1 MIHNG
6 LDFVFLPWK
15 SPLWNLSSFEFHF
28 DGTRLSSLYKDKIGL
43 NKKKLYK
50 FAWAKDNW
58 IFLKLHMSEN
68 RTSEIRVFDHRN
80 AFYEK
85 FLTIFLMCGCCC
97 LPWEHAQWRPPTVVM
112 VEAARRRRPPHQ
124 PMPRAPARRSCRRHC
139 AASSAVQRDGWGRW
153 LSAVGCPA
161 VLAAGSQLLLEA
173 SYAGLIHQV
182 GLWKSVLVLAEES

>member
-1 MIHNG
+1 MPNMISWNRAW
-6 LDFVFLPWK
+6 VKTAPVK
-15 SPLWNLSSFEFHF
+15 SA
-28 DGTRLSSLYKDKIGL
+28 G
-43 NKKKLYK
+43 
-50 FAWAKDNW
+50 AKDW
-58 IFLKLHMSEN
+58 VYLISESK
-68 RTSEIRVFDHRN
+68 RKAV
-80 AFYEK
+80 YEK
-85 FLTIFLMCGCCC
+85 FLTIFLMCVCCC

-124 PMPRAPARRSCRRHC
+124 PMPRAPARRSCRRRHC

>member
-1 MIHNG
+1 M
-6 LDFVFLPWK
+6 
-15 SPLWNLSSFEFHF
+15 NLRIVQCIWYQGVVSKRQS
-28 DGTRLSSLYKDKIGL
+28 
-43 NKKKLYK
+43 
-50 FAWAKDNW
+50 
-58 IFLKLHMSEN
+58 
-68 RTSEIRVFDHRN
+68 V
-80 AFYEK
+80 YEK
-85 FLTIFLMCGCCC
+85 FLAIILTCSCCC

-112 VEAARRRRPPHQ
+112 VGATARRRHQPPHQ